1 MKKNLLLNLIP
12 EANRKEFLA
21 AAKAMRE
28 DTRTWNI
35 VSYRGEVLA
44 TVKGLQK
51 AEETRKAIAENNE
64 WALTDMD
71 IIEAK

>member
-1 MKKNLLLNLIP
+1 MKKNLLLNLIS
-12 EANRKEFLA
+12 EANREEFLA

-35 VSYRGEVLA
+35 VRRGEVLA

>member
-12 EANRKEFLA
+12 EANREEFLA

-35 VSYRGEVLA
+35 VRRGEVLA
-44 TVKGLQK
+44 TVKCLQK
-51 AEETRKAIAENNE
+51 AEEARKAIAENNE
-64 WALTDMD
+64 WAITDMD
-71 IIEAK
+71 IVEAK

>member
-12 EANRKEFLA
+12 AANREEFLA

-35 VSYRGEVLA
+35 VRRGEVLA
-44 TVKGLQK
+44 TVKCLQK

-64 WALTDMD
+64 WAITEMD
-71 IIEAK
+71 IVEAK